1 MVDINKI
8 MEQIDLSKL
17 FKGAVADG
25 SFTTPVQSNLKE
37 FTPKNMLSGA
47 VAGNPWGSDGSQNMT
62 SKPNLDLI
70 NSSYN
75 PQKNQ
80 STPYS
85 PEMYKPQAPVTQAQ
99 VAPKP
104 VTFQPSEVPV
114 VNNVME
120 QIDINKLT
128 KSSPYGDTPIAPEQP
143 LSFWDKTTNFLGS
156 PTGRSL
162 GAGLL
167 TSGLV
172 GLSGGSGLEALSY
185 GSQAGGTA
193 SNVYREQMNKDKK
206 RQQEDNYFKMKIEQ
220 DKSDREAR
228 QLEMDR
234 KIAHDF
240 DMAEYN
246 RRANLDKMYKQN
258 EMDGSAYKTTDF
270 KDAERLSAN
279 FGNRMIESSKT
290 LDDYENKGGNA
301 WGSNNDG
308 LLSYGGKVIGSALP
322 DFMGG
327 SALQRIASSDD
338 KNIYDSMA
346 ENWITANLRKE
357 SGAVINTDEFAREKT
372 KYFPQVGD
380 SKAAILE
387 KQRMRK
393 EAEKGMIFQSNGAYN
408 NFVDSSNNDNG
419 QQMPQVG
426 GIVDGYRY
434 IGGNLNDAN
443 SWEKI

>member
-143 LSFWDKTTNFLGS
+143 LSFWDKTANFLGS

-193 SNVYREQMNKDKK
+193 TNVYREQMNKDKK

-220 DKSDREAR
+220 DKADREAR
-228 QLEMDR
+228 QLETDK
-234 KIAHDF
+234 KIANDWA
-240 DMAEYN
+240 MADYQN
-246 RRANLDKMYKQN
+246 KQNLDKMYKQN
-258 EMDGSAYKTTDF
+258 EDAYNRTLQIEEAKNT
-270 KDAERLSAN
+270 AEFEKGARAVERMRPSVEASLQRAKEALSSGNGLGPLGGKLVALGLNPNAKAGDNYADIESAN
-279 FGNRMIESSKT
+279 AQMN
-290 LDDYENKGGNA
+290 
-301 WGSNNDG
+301 
-308 LLSYGGKVIGSALP
+308 
-322 DFMGG
+322 
-327 SALQRIASSDD
+327 ALQRQKLQETGLKSSEVNSAMEANAYRYTIKPTD
-338 KNIYDSMA
+338 A
-346 ENWITANLRKE
+346 EAIVSRK
-357 SGAVINTDEFAREKT
+357 I
-372 KYFPQVGD
+372 
-380 SKAAILE
+380 
-387 KQRMRK
+387 
-393 EAEKGMIFQSNGAYN
+393 N
-408 NFVDSSNNDNG
+408 NFENDYFNTNSVVKSSA
-419 QQMPQVG
+419 MPQVG